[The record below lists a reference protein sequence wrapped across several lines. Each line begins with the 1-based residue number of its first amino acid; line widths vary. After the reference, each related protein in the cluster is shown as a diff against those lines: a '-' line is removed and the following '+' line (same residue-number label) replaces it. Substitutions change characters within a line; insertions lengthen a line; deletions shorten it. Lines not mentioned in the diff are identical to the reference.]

1 MPATTSDA
9 KEAKKTTTP
18 RKRTPAAK
26 ATTAPAKAKETPKA
40 IKSEAVEAVAVEE
53 GTAKVE
59 KLIVELVFDDTTRRY
74 EKFKAPEDSG
84 CVGTLYVP
92 LGAKTVKVLIEM

>member
-1 MPATTSDA
+1 MPAATSDA

-18 RKRTPAAK
+18 RKRTPA
-26 ATTAPAKAKETPKA
+26 AKAKETPKA

-92 LGAKTVKVLIEM
+92 LNAKTVKVLIEM